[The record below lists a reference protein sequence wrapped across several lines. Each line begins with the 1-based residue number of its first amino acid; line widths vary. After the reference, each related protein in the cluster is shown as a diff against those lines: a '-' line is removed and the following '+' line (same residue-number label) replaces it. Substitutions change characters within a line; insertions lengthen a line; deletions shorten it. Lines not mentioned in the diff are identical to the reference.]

1 MQHLKVFLPALKD
14 FMHVAYKFDRIHF
27 NHRSFSICSSYENF
41 HEKILLLKDIIKK
54 NEKPQMFIDICT
66 KNYLSKLLVPKR
78 VIHSVGKK
86 TSIEIRLRLQK
97 LFKNYVLY
105 CSLEVAYQS
114 KNRVVN
120 VFNFTLKD
128 AVNNKLS

>member
-1 MQHLKVFLPALKD
+1 M
-14 FMHVAYKFDRIHF
+14 
-27 NHRSFSICSSYENF
+27 
-41 HEKILLLKDIIKK
+41 LLKDIIKK

-114 KNRVVN
+114 KDRVVN
-120 VFNFTLKD
+120 VFNFSLKD

>member
-1 MQHLKVFLPALKD
+1 
-14 FMHVAYKFDRIHF
+14 MHVAYKFDRIHF

-41 HEKILLLKDIIKK
+41 HEKVVLLMDIIKK
-54 NEKPQMFIDICT
+54 NENSQMFIDVCT

-97 LFKNYVLY
+97 IF
-105 CSLEVAYQS
+105 
-114 KNRVVN
+114 
-120 VFNFTLKD
+120 
-128 AVNNKLS
+128 